1 MNNEADSEFKKK
13 SKFTTLYPEYKTV
26 EKNQKSLL
34 YIRSIKL

>member
-26 EKNQKSLL
+26 EK
-34 YIRSIKL
+34 IKIHYFISGV